1 MKLITQNV
9 EICVSKVVPSRKH
22 CYVYSLTLPLSLYK
36 LPVFLLSLLSI
47 CRFLFL
53 LLGESP
59 RDLPQKPSEDTQA
72 FVSVMAHGVVRLQ
85 ERGMVLSPWSLMA
98 LVLLQSPGGLSL
110 EILTRR
116 TAWLKGLALKFG
128 ALLDWPGKS
137 ERKVIIIIIKHQQV

>member
-1 MKLITQNV
+1 MCVQGSPLSQTLLCLLSHSSSLLIYTS
-9 EICVSKVVPSRKH
+9 CLSPFFAFYLS
-22 CYVYSLTLPLSLYK
+22 LPLSL
-36 LPVFLLSLLSI
+36 PLS
-47 CRFLFL
+47 

-72 FVSVMAHGVVRLQ
+72 FVSVVAHGVVRLQ

-137 ERKVIIIIIKHQQV
+137 ERKNNHNKKTSASMRR